1 MKTVFFSLCIILFL
15 FSCDVADPPATG
27 RCQWGGVVGLCDVTT
42 HEECRNLPDGKWYK
56 GEVCP

>member
-1 MKTVFFSLCIILFL
+1 LFL